1 MRRFDFHHSFFG
13 VSARFCM
20 SAPFVGFPVS
30 TRRDRLQAAPAS
42 SRLASFGTAS
52 WLPRS
57 WWLAALVSC
66 SCGRFGYEQLDREL
80 DASVTDESDASV
92 VSSGGGTPSH
102 LTSSFDSETVT
113 DSVFHSSS
121 STASRADSSS
131 IPTSASE
138 SFDPGETSMTPDPTS
153 PSDTG
158 TDGPVTSPADS
169 SLSTDPATTSDA
181 APATTSD
188 TTSDATSD
196 TISDTTSNAISE
208 PTSDVTSDA
217 PSSTTSEV
225 TSSTPQDSTSDET
238 STGQCADEQNQCGG
252 DCAPCACYWDSLEL
266 LGPPNYVGNGLYSP
280 TLSADG
286 LTLWFG
292 LILSGGLE
300 QLAYATRPS
309 QNNAFGSGTLAS
321 GPLRSNTW
329 EGNPHLSA
337 NQLALY
343 FYSARNND
351 DLGLFRATRGSSG
364 GTFDQVVELTTVNST
379 ATEQL
384 PWVTADER
392 TLYFVSDRAGSRDIW
407 KATRAQT
414 TDAFSSPTPVAELN
428 TSGDE
433 GKISLTSDGLVAIFA
448 AQRSGG
454 LGGLDLYRAARRST
468 QVPFETPTLI
478 TGLSSPFD
486 DYDPE
491 LTRDGNLLYFVSTRT
506 GDSAVWRA
514 RMRCD

>member
-181 APATTSD
+181 APAT
-188 TTSDATSD
+188 TSD